1 MSNYLRKGKVVCRNK
16 KAPSKEKFRRI
27 LEMKKVLSFVLV
39 LTLVLGSFSMVF
51 AAPAHTALSDVAG
64 TANEQAIT
72 VVNDLG
78 IVEGYTDGTFKPD
91 NNVTRAEF
99 AAMITRA
106 LAIPESALAGYTSTS
121 FNDVSGYGWAVKYLG
136 FCESRGIM
144 IGDGNGNAMPGRTV
158 TVNEAMT
165 MILRAIGYTNNS
177 SVLVGSWPSNYV
189 SLGQTLGLYEDVATA
204 VTINR
209 GSAAQVIYNA
219 LPVALVQVAS
229 DGTTTRI
236 VAEKIDDEEI
246 YRTLLTAGLNC
257 TQEKDVVYY
266 DDDSVISLTE
276 YVGAY
281 ANIYR
286 NSDDEI
292 VAVDPIST
300 FLTGEL
306 DGTTFTA
313 DDVDYRASD
322 VVATTVASFTNADV
336 DDAVR
341 ALEDTIDED
350 DGAEEVTIAVEL
362 SGKTIKEIYSIA
374 TWTITADALAD
385 SDVQDEINEDQK
397 LLGIDFELDDD
408 DEIDNNAYSL
418 LGVDDLSDIAEDDVV
433 YVYTLGNES
442 DSSAKIVKIEVG
454 TETVTGRVTRIGSD
468 SDGVD
473 GRVYTINGNK
483 LYLANNDVA
492 TLAVGDEGTARLDYN
507 GDIYD
512 WDTTDGKADNYAV
525 VTGAWATS
533 GRNTM
538 LKLLDKEGNETDYVV
553 DTDDVTT
560 TASITVGSIVTFS
573 LNKSGE
579 IDDLEEQAVNPTNG
593 KLADDG
599 SVFGKTVVKNS
610 VVVFVDDDG
619 DYSLGDIADIN
630 TDDAITV
637 GAVTKDGEIAVI
649 VVDADDLGNSDES
662 YGIVKV
668 SDIAG
673 EDADG
678 DDATLFD
685 VIVDGRVLTD
695 VITDL
700 TAAERA
706 LANNAVTSGA
716 AVELL
721 KISIDADGV
730 ITKLEAH
737 GLNAGDNEYVAATTA
752 TVTKIS
758 GRVITVSNDSGS
770 DSYRIADNAYIYVW
784 DTDDEEWTVKTSL
797 SSIRNCSVSLYD
809 TDDDTTGFDVVM
821 AYPAE

>member
-1 MSNYLRKGKVVCRNK
+1 
-16 KAPSKEKFRRI
+16 
-27 LEMKKVLSFVLV
+27 MKKVLSFVLV

-106 LAIPESALAGYTSTS
+106 LAITESALAGYTSTS

-336 DDAVR
+336 DAADK
-341 ALEDTIDED
+341 ALEDTT
-350 DGAEEVTIAVEL
+350 EEVTIAVEL

-408 DEIDNNAYSL
+408 DEIDHNAYSL

-454 TETVTGRVTRIGSD
+454 TETVTGRVTRVGSD

-473 GRVYTINGNK
+473 GYVYTINGNK
-483 LYLANNDVA
+483 LYLANEDVA
-492 TLAVGDEGTARLDYN
+492 TPAVGDEGTARLDYN

-525 VTGAWATS
+525 VTGSWATS

-560 TASITVGSIVTFS
+560 TDAITVGSIVTFS

-579 IDDLEEQAVNPTNG
+579 IDDLEEQSITTING

-599 SVFGKTVVKNS
+599 SVIGTRVIKNS
-610 VVVFVDDDG
+610 VVVFVNDAG

-637 GAVTKDGEIAVI
+637 SAVMKDSEVAVI
-649 VVDADDLGNSDES
+649 VVNDDDLGNSDES

-700 TAAERA
+700 TAAERT
-706 LANNAVTSGA
+706 LADNAVTSGA

-737 GLNAGDNEYVAATTA
+737 GLTGDEYVAASETD

-758 GRVITVSNDSGS
+758 GRTITVAADRDSDGN
-770 DSYRIADNAYIYVW
+770 SYRIADNAYIYVW
-784 DTDDEEWTVKTSL
+784 DADDEEWTVKTSL
-797 SSIRNCSVSLYD
+797 SSIRNCYVSLYD